1 MKPSPR
7 KCERCL
13 ADGVAYKVVH
23 DDGTKTYIC
32 PECEESLRGL
42 DLHIVRLAV
51 PDEDTYRGGER

>member
-1 MKPSPR
+1 MGVPK

-13 ADGVAYKVVH
+13 NDEVTHKIVH
-23 DDGTKTYIC
+23 DDGTTTYIC

-42 DLHIVRLAV
+42 DLHIITLGV